1 MVCVR
6 ESTEG
11 EYAGAG
17 GRVHIHE
24 QEEVA
29 IQSIVFTRNITE
41 RLMRFAF
48 DWAVK
53 HDRKRVTSITK
64 SNSMQHN
71 MVFWDDVFTQISG
84 EYPSITSDKQLVD
97 SMTVRMVSRPETLD
111 VFVTSNLFGDILSD
125 LGAAITGSLGLAEK
139 VRRTRSAVSGRR
151 R

>member
-1 MVCVR
+1 
-6 ESTEG
+6 
-11 EYAGAG
+11 
-17 GRVHIHE
+17 
-24 QEEVA
+24 
-29 IQSIVFTRNITE
+29 
-41 RLMRFAF
+41 
-48 DWAVK
+48 
-53 HDRKRVTSITK
+53 
-64 SNSMQHN
+64 MQHN